1 MSSYVDRMGQTDKKK
16 KKLGFGQFGWFD
28 QVYFGPGIEKTKT
41 GKE

>member
-1 MSSYVDRMGQTDKKK
+1 MSLYVDREGQTDK

-28 QVYFGPGIEKTKT
+28 QVYFGPGIEKTET